1 MPTQARIDRE
11 RVKQLLAKGLTQ
23 TQIALR
29 LGCTQSGLSTAIQQ
43 MRKAGAL

>member
-1 MPTQARIDRE
+1 MPTQAKIDRE

-23 TQIALR
+23 SQIARR
-29 LGCTQSGLSTAIQQ
+29 LGCTQSGLSTAIQS

>member
-1 MPTQARIDRE
+1 MPAQIRIDRE

-29 LGCTQSGLSTAIQQ
+29 LGCTVSGLSAAIQQ

>member
-1 MPTQARIDRE
+1 MPTQAKIDRE

-29 LGCTQSGLSTAIQQ
+29 LGCTRNGLHTAIQQ